1 MNLAPINQKTLYGFK
16 NEFNE
21 LCQLHN
27 NSKFPNKILFSGQK
41 GIGKSTLAFHLVN
54 YILSEDEEY
63 SYNLT
68 ANCINE
74 NNKSFKLILN
84 GTNPNFILID
94 VDKKKKFIDI
104 EQIRNLIVNLKKST
118 FNQKKRFVL
127 IDNIELLNINS
138 INALLKIL
146 EEPNKN
152 VNFILI
158 SNNKRILPTLTS
170 RCINFKLSL
179 SFDKTLDIC
188 QKLLGKNIYEL
199 VNKDIIDYYLTPGKI
214 FFLINFFNQENIDLA
229 KYKLKDLINLIISK
243 NYYKNDLTIKFI
255 LYELIELFL
264 FKKIPVKSFE
274 FYSYFLNQINKV
286 KRFNLDEET
295 LFIEFKSELI
305 NEK

>member
-94 VDKKKKFIDI
+94 VDKKK
-104 EQIRNLIVNLKKST
+104 NL
-118 FNQKKRFVL
+118 
-127 IDNIELLNINS
+127 
-138 INALLKIL
+138 
-146 EEPNKN
+146 
-152 VNFILI
+152 
-158 SNNKRILPTLTS
+158 LT
-170 RCINFKLSL
+170 
-179 SFDKTLDIC
+179 
-188 QKLLGKNIYEL
+188 
-199 VNKDIIDYYLTPGKI
+199 
-214 FFLINFFNQENIDLA
+214 
-229 KYKLKDLINLIISK
+229 
-243 NYYKNDLTIKFI
+243 
-255 LYELIELFL
+255 
-264 FKKIPVKSFE
+264 
-274 FYSYFLNQINKV
+274 
-286 KRFNLDEET
+286 
-295 LFIEFKSELI
+295 
-305 NEK
+305 